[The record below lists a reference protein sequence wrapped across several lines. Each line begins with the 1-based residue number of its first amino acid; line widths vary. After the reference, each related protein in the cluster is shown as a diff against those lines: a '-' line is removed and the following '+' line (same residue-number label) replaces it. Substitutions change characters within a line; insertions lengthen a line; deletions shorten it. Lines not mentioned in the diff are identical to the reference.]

1 MDFLEYEF
9 TCTKCGRSRKTL
21 INKAKLDRLNSNRM
35 NISDVFRDA
44 YDISYKA
51 IFSLHICSSCYK
63 LHGNIYDVDINE
75 STDSI
80 ESKIAEMYENDIF
93 N

>member
-1 MDFLEYEF
+1 MDFLEHEF
-9 TCTKCGRSRKTL
+9 TCSKCGRQRKTL
-21 INKAKLDRLNSNRM
+21 IGKSKLDKINSNRIS
-35 NISDVFRDA
+35 ISDVFGDA
-44 YDISYKA
+44 YDMSYKV
-51 IFSLHICSSCYK
+51 IFILNTCCDCYK
-63 LHGNIYDVDINE
+63 PKGNIYDVDINE